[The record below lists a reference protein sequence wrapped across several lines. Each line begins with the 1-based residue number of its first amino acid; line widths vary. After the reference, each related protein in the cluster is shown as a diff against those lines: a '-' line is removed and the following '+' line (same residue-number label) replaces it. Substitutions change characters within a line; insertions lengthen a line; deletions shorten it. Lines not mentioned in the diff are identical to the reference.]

1 MYPPPPEVQQLLS
14 IAQDILVE
22 KTQNATVARKEV
34 SVLQELLD
42 TQSKAQ
48 QQDRELAKME
58 VERDDQLVRLAN
70 RTWAIA
76 AEEQLKEM
84 RKARTALARAQLMRD
99 TQRAWANYNYAWAKY
114 NKTLQGDTQ
123 DDLLSSLIPEQED
136 PEVFGPGV
144 RGRGRTGGNSS
155 AVTGGAPEVGSQIP
169 AAEPPEQAQHIIES
183 SSSTSTTQLVPVNEK
198 PTEQQLPVPVAYPTP
213 ASPIQPVPADVKPA
227 EKQLAD
233 IAADPT
239 PVSTTEL
246 MPADEK
252 LGDGQLPTST
262 AALNSSTVTSTPASA
277 MLVSTEADPAL
288 PQSLTTTSLPAELYK
303 ASALHTANPA
313 AEADPQLAINLQAA
327 DLEPSSAGNS
337 TMSNASTASGL
348 GSAVAVDASAP
359 ENGTQTASSI
369 SPTNGE
375 EASIQ
380 NYTEAAVLREGSVT
394 SGNANSSTIL
404 QRASGDAPGTVVDP
418 GKVMHVAY
426 DVDAAVNMAELS
438 TALPAIDSDRF
449 LYLVGACATTVFV
462 AIAICVVAPCHDHSR
477 SKGRG
482 HDQGRQDTFADD
494 RKYGDI
500 EWSAR
505 TATNAAQNATE
516 DKYYY
521 DYSANPMYT
530 KMMGNMMMESDDGR
544 DVSQIE
550 TMGMH
555 PHGKAGSLVK
565 SVSEAERRRSAINS
579 MVYDAQ
585 PRSIYGSKF
594 Q

>member
-449 LYLVGACATTVFV
+449 LYLSADL
-462 AIAICVVAPCHDHSR
+462 VAPCHDHSR